1 MTDGRLLPCVAAPI
15 RARDLESALATSHLS
30 DLVGVTQ
37 DYDPALLF
45 TGNSTC
51 VLADDT
57 TEGPYCESYI
67 PTTKAY
73 GPCAYWV

>member
-1 MTDGRLLPCVAAPI
+1 MTDPLHLPCVAAPI

-57 TEGPYCESYI
+57 TEGPYCESSI
-67 PTTKAY
+67 LLDQPHIS
-73 GPCAYWV
+73 CAYCH